1 MAVRET
7 MANLITRVRDM
18 VNDPAG
24 DTQKFSDQQIQDVL
38 DRHRI
43 DFRYLELTPGITI
56 SGGTTGYLNY
66 YADEGDWEEDVVI
79 SSSTGAAVSPATSDY
94 LTGAWTFASSQYPP
108 LFLTG
113 KSYDPHASA
122 AEVLRMWASREKLS
136 FDASQGGTSAQ
147 RSQKIKH
154 LREMASEYDGMAK
167 IRSVQIIRT
176 DVSTTPIGRREYG
189 DNGLPL
195 QR

>member
-1 MAVRET
+1 ME
-7 MANLITRVRDM
+7 NLIARVRDM
-18 VNDPAG
+18 VNDPGG
-24 DTQKFSDQQIQDVL
+24 DAQKFSDQQIQDVL

-43 DFRYLELTPGITI
+43 DFRYMEITPGITI
-56 SGGTTGYLNY
+56 SGGVAEYLNY

-108 LFLTG
+108 LYLTG

-136 FDASQGGTSAQ
+136 FDATQGGQSMS
-147 RSQKIKH
+147 RSQKIKNI
-154 LREMASEYDGMAK
+154 LDMASQYDGMAK
-167 IRSVQIIRT
+167 IRSVQIVRT

>member
-7 MANLITRVRDM
+7 MENLIARVRDM
-18 VNDPAG
+18 VNDPGG

-43 DFRYLELTPGITI
+43 DFRYMELTPGITI
-56 SGGTTGYLNY
+56 SGGVSQYLNY

-79 SSSTGAAVSPATSDY
+79 SSSTGEAVTPATADY
-94 LTGAWTFASSQYPP
+94 LTGAWTFSSSQSPP
-108 LFLTG
+108 LLITG
-113 KSYDPHASA
+113 KSYDPHAAA

-136 FDASQGGTSAQ
+136 FDATQGGTSMS
-147 RSQKIKH
+147 RSQKIKNI
-154 LREMASEYDGMAK
+154 LDMASQYDGMAK

-189 DNGLPL
+189 DNGLF